1 MGPMLLLVLGILS
14 AVGFSL
20 YQFGEHHRFDI
31 VPDAKGGIFI
41 LDKKSSA
48 INYCNDKTCSLVG
61 NGALPS
67 HIMNNPSA
75 IASMQG
81 AIMGAPAAVS
91 APQAGQAPNGMNANI
106 AASGVANAAHVS
118 APQAGQ
124 APNGMNANIA
134 ASGVANA
141 AQADVVTAVHDDGD
155 VQNADAADAEA
166 AHPDVEAPHP
176 DEAEQPADAAAEA
189 AAPEGYAFN

>member
-1 MGPMLLLVLGILS
+1 MLLLVLGILG

-75 IASMQG
+75 LASMHG
-81 AIMGAPAAVS
+81 AILGAPAPVVA
-91 APQAGQAPNGMNANI
+91 APQEGQVPNGMNANI
-106 AASGVANAAHVS
+106 ASTGDVN
-118 APQAGQ
+118 AGQ
-124 APNGMNANIA
+124 AD
-134 ASGVANA
+134 VA
-141 AQADVVTAVHDDGD
+141 TAVHDDGD
-155 VQNADAADAEA
+155 VQNADAEA
-166 AHPDVEAPHP
+166 AHPDAEAPHP
-176 DEAEQPADAAAEA
+176 DEAEQSADAAVEA